1 MSRRIYS
8 VETRMRV
15 LRACWRA
22 QGDRE
27 EIAKVLTRY
36 DVPRSTYLAWQR
48 RYEETGSVDD
58 RRRGRPPGE
67 LRTIIREEIERGLSG
82 GSPSRSGHKR
92 RDIRRLIKTTETN

>member
-15 LRACWRA
+15 LRAYWRA

-82 GSPSRSGHKR
+82 GSPSRSGHKHQ
-92 RDIRRLIKTTETN
+92 IEEEEES